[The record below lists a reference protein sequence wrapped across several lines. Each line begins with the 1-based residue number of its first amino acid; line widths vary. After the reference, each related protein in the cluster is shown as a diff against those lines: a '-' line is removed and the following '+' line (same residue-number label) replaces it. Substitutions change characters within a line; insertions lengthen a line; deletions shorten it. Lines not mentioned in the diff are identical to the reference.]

1 MGRGSLSFRLLIA
14 SVVVLIA
21 FLGFGGAALERA
33 FKTAVESEMH
43 NRLQIYVYALLSAA
57 TRDQEEEIRL
67 TRTLPESRFSTP
79 GSGLY
84 GFVFN
89 NDGVL
94 IWRSGSSLDVIVP
107 YISVSPGEAEVLPLS
122 AESSSRLAL
131 YYSVVWEGKDDT
143 DQTYTFVVA
152 ENQDALDE
160 KIADFRDT
168 LWLWLIGTGV
178 LLVAAQYAVLR
189 WGLRPLSHIAKDLQA
204 IESGENTRLDS
215 VYPGEIKG
223 LVENLNAL
231 LDSERACLDRYRNS
245 LADLAHSLKTPLTI
259 VRGCIENDAVS
270 KQTRQEMEEQL
281 LRLDEI
287 VDYQLRRAAAHGQN
301 RLSNSFLV
309 IPVTEKIIESLD
321 KVYTTKGVNC
331 LMNGEETVS
340 SIGCDEG
347 DWYEIAGNLI
357 DNAYKWCYSKVT
369 ITIES
374 TLHSGKS
381 ALHLVVEDDGPGVPR
396 SKLGQVLGRGI
407 RADENKLGHG
417 VGLSI
422 VKELVTL
429 SGGEI
434 NVDKSRYGG
443 ALFEIWLPSAS

>member
-1 MGRGSLSFRLLIA
+1 MQ
-14 SVVVLIA
+14 
-21 FLGFGGAALERA
+21 
-33 FKTAVESEMH
+33 

-89 NDGVL
+89 NEGVM
-94 IWRSGSSLDVIVP
+94 IWQSGSALDVIVP
-107 YISVSPGEAEVLPLS
+107 YISVSPGEAEVRQLP
-122 AESSSRLAL
+122 ADPNRLAL
-131 YYSVVWEGKDDT
+131 YYSVVWEGKDGT

-152 ENQDALDE
+152 ENQDALVE

-178 LLVAAQYAVLR
+178 LLVAAQYVVLR
-189 WGLRPLSHIAKDLQA
+189 WGLSPLSRIAKDLRA

-223 LVENLNAL
+223 LVDNLNAL

-259 VRGCIENDAVS
+259 VRGCIENDTVS
-270 KQTRQEMEEQL
+270 KETNQEIEEQL
-281 LRLDEI
+281 SRLDQI

-301 RLSNSFLV
+301 HLSNYFAV
-309 IPVTEKIIESLD
+309 VPVTEKIIESLD
-321 KVYTTKGVNC
+321 KVYTTKGVSC
-331 LMNGEETVS
+331 MMNGEETVT

-357 DNAYKWCYSKVT
+357 DNAYKWCYSKVN

-381 ALHLVVEDDGPGVPR
+381 ALHLIVEDDGPGVPR

-407 RADENKLGHG
+407 RADENKMGHG
-417 VGLSI
+417 VGLAI

-443 ALFEIWLPSAS
+443 ALFEVWLPTAS

>member
-1 MGRGSLSFRLLIA
+1 MEKGSLSFRLLIA
-14 SVVVLIA
+14 SIVILIA
-21 FLGFGGAALERA
+21 FLGFGGTALERA
-33 FKTAVESEMH
+33 FKTSVESEMQ

-89 NDGVL
+89 NEGVM
-94 IWRSGSSLDVIVP
+94 IWQSGSALDVIVP
-107 YISVSPGEAEVLPLS
+107 YISVSPGEAEVRQLP
-122 AESSSRLAL
+122 ADPNRLAL
-131 YYSVVWEGKDDT
+131 YYSVVWEGKDGT

-152 ENQDALDE
+152 ENQDALVE

-178 LLVAAQYAVLR
+178 LLVAAQYVVLR
-189 WGLRPLSHIAKDLQA
+189 WGLSPLSRIAKDLRA

-223 LVENLNAL
+223 LVDNLNAL

-259 VRGCIENDAVS
+259 VRGCIENDTVS
-270 KQTRQEMEEQL
+270 KETNQEIEEQL
-281 LRLDEI
+281 SRLDQI

-301 RLSNSFLV
+301 HLSNYFAV
-309 IPVTEKIIESLD
+309 VPVTEKIIESLD
-321 KVYTTKGVNC
+321 KVYTTKGVSC
-331 LMNGEETVS
+331 MMNGEETVT

-357 DNAYKWCYSKVT
+357 DNAYKWCYSKVN

-381 ALHLVVEDDGPGVPR
+381 ALHLIVEDDGPGVPR

-407 RADENKLGHG
+407 RADENKMGHG
-417 VGLSI
+417 VGLAI

-443 ALFEIWLPSAS
+443 ALFEVWLPTAS

>member
-1 MGRGSLSFRLLIA
+1 MEKGSLSFRLLIA
-14 SVVVLIA
+14 SIVILIA
-21 FLGFGGAALERA
+21 FLGFGGTALERA
-33 FKTAVESEMH
+33 FKTSVESEMQ

-89 NDGVL
+89 NEGVM
-94 IWRSGSSLDVIVP
+94 IWQSGSALDVIVP
-107 YISVSPGEAEVLPLS
+107 YISVSPGEAEVRQLP
-122 AESSSRLAL
+122 ADPNRLAL
-131 YYSVVWEGKDDT
+131 YYSVVWEGKDGT

-152 ENQDALDE
+152 ENQDALVE

-178 LLVAAQYAVLR
+178 LLVAAQYVVLR
-189 WGLRPLSHIAKDLQA
+189 WGLSPLSRIAKDLRA

-223 LVENLNAL
+223 LVDNLNAL

-245 LADLAHSLKTPLTI
+245 LTDLAHSLKTPLTI
-259 VRGCIENDAVS
+259 VRGCIENDTVS
-270 KQTRQEMEEQL
+270 KETNQEIEEQL
-281 LRLDEI
+281 SRLDQI

-301 RLSNSFLV
+301 HLSNYFAV
-309 IPVTEKIIESLD
+309 VPVTEKIIESLD
-321 KVYTTKGVNC
+321 KVYTTKGVSC
-331 LMNGEETVS
+331 MMNGEETVT

-357 DNAYKWCYSKVT
+357 DNAYKWCYSKVN

-381 ALHLVVEDDGPGVPR
+381 ALHLIVEDDGPGVPR

-407 RADENKLGHG
+407 RADENKMGHG
-417 VGLSI
+417 VGLAI

-443 ALFEIWLPSAS
+443 ALFEVWLPTAS